1 MGRTTAGGQGSQPA
15 RKNTGSARLTPSFLA
30 RKASAEHE
38 KAQVGGT
45 KSDESEF
52 DIIHKIANYSGE
64 IVS

>member
-45 KSDESEF
+45 KSELTSSTKLVDYVRDTF
-52 DIIHKIANYSGE
+52 DKNM
-64 IVS
+64 